1 MSNAVKYG
9 SRARVQLREEED
21 CITVEINDDGPGIPE
36 CEQEKVFAPFYRI
49 ERSRSR
55 DTGGTGLGLALT
67 RTIIRAHGGDV
78 KLANRA
84 DGGLRV
90 VVTLPR

>member
-21 CITVEINDDGPGIPE
+21 CIIVEINDDGPGIPE
-36 CEQEKVFAPFYRI
+36 SEQEKVFAPFYRI

-55 DTGGTGLGLALT
+55 DTGARPASSTSHSSLVSTL
-67 RTIIRAHGGDV
+67 RA
-78 KLANRA
+78 
-84 DGGLRV
+84 
-90 VVTLPR
+90 